1 MSKLTDALKVVL
13 ADTFAFYLKI
23 HNYHWNVTGPDFYE
37 YHIFFEK
44 LYTEVFEAVD
54 SVAEHIRSLDEYAPG
69 SLSRFSELTTIAD
82 AKTVP
87 EGLNMAKQLL
97 NDNAKVIE
105 SLKNAYLIAEEMQEI
120 GVSNFLQDRTDIHKK
135 HAWMLRATI
144 KDRI

>member
-1 MSKLTDALKVVL
+1 MSKMTDALKVVL